1 MLHAAASATAG
12 MRIKRFFC
20 APSRPPS
27 GFALPRSLLIAGSL
41 VGGNALALGLGA
53 VSEQSL
59 LGEPLRIVIPVL
71 AEPGEEPADMC
82 VRIVPSRVDAADGM
96 PAVVAARVALEK
108 TTGSNRLV
116 VTTPGPVNDLAIR
129 LTVHYG
135 CERSVQREYVI
146 LFDPPLVAARGS
158 DAAASPSPAG
168 AALEAPISGM
178 PASQAAPASSG
189 PSPPATTAP
198 RAAVRARG
206 DEGLPPAAR
215 RSAVGDTGTRSP
227 TVRAQAAPRG
237 TPQLVVSRTVQA
249 TGRGGSFSE
258 LSKSAQ
264 VAAIREEEVVLQKR
278 IDELSEQVQRMQ
290 QDRIAELTA
299 QVERLQRD
307 LRAVDAAQ
315 RAAEA
320 ARRDAPW
327 ARFLRWLDEFWPV
340 LAAVF
345 VLTALIAGI
354 LAWRRRRI
362 MENALSSAVTSQ
374 LAGMPDTISEQAYGD
389 DSLVIGT
396 PTIPRRGPA
405 VPRAAP
411 SSAYIDTRAS
421 PSIVPEEDFELDI
434 TREAESDAKP
444 PRTTNR

>member
-1 MLHAAASATAG
+1 
-12 MRIKRFFC
+12 
-20 APSRPPS
+20 
-27 GFALPRSLLIAGSL
+27 
-41 VGGNALALGLGA
+41 
-53 VSEQSL
+53 
-59 LGEPLRIVIPVL
+59 VL

-96 PAVVAARVALEK
+96 PAVVAARVTLEK
-108 TTGSNRLV
+108 AAGSNRLV

-158 DAAASPSPAG
+158 DAAAAPSQAG
-168 AALEAPISGM
+168 AAIEAPISGM
-178 PASQAAPASSG
+178 PASQAAPAASG
-189 PSPPATTAP
+189 PAPPPTTAP
-198 RAAVRARG
+198 RSAVRTRG

-237 TPQLVVSRTVQA
+237 TSQLVVSRTVQA
-249 TGRGGSFSE
+249 AGRGGSFSE

-354 LAWRRRRI
+354 LAWRRRRT

-374 LAGMPDTISEQAYGD
+374 LAGTPDTISEQGYGD

-444 PRTTNR
+444 PRTTNK